1 MPDSDSDSDSVA
13 SSAASELSR
22 LPSPE
27 PPTEPVQET
36 ITSDNQ
42 DQQNDETVATEAIP
56 AGDDSGSKTTP
67 SSDSAPDP
75 DAEPLHI
82 VWEEKP
88 EDVEEAEHRPY
99 FDGALAVDY
108 VVVPGV
114 YGDWEGGVGEC
125 PGSGSSAWVS
135 KFAGRRAA
143 EDPFWMKGISSK
155 CRILTYQYDASQFFR
170 ARQSRQS
177 IRQMALMLLQALKA
191 RRRNAQHKRRIF
203 FVCHDI
209 GGIIVK
215 DALALAALEGYR
227 WRDISEMSRLVVF
240 LGCPHRSF
248 NKIDMEDR
256 LTRFFF
262 TSYVHND
269 SKVRPSV
276 SSISG
281 LANAVIEINGLFAE
295 SKVPLRSRVISLYS
309 EGTENSN
316 ICHAFDNYS
325 ATLGI
330 PLERRLPEPSD
341 TKYSNLKTYIKKI
354 DSDINPTLEDKQY
367 IQERSL
373 LALASPVYPLRTGES
388 SNFLKDLPEYQAW
401 LSHREPQILYI
412 HGNHRVREA
421 AEQVFYSLESDAEGN
436 QRRSLVLY
444 FSFDRWDVRCDSIR
458 DLIAT
463 FLAQIITHFPRLN
476 QQLEFFFNQLHNEH
490 GWTETDLI
498 QFFEWFRSS
507 DEVEEVICVINYFDE
522 CTPASRKKF
531 LENFVYVSQ
540 NVETPWKV
548 VVTSH
553 KPGALT
559 EELSGSVCTPIDL
572 AASGLESYTDNDNER
587 DLASLTMVRPDLLS
601 HDAKVHE
608 ELKTIERLE
617 PSVRQIIREQARMHD
632 GWPEETSIQ
641 TLFAPVNLAQGKSQD
656 DDILGEVLDW
666 VLRRFPEQGILC
678 RLLSWL
684 LYSVRPLSVWELAT
698 VLSFET
704 SQDRGGVAPRPSEVE
719 NLISQIQ
726 QWLAGVIE
734 VNQNEVRFRHPRLR
748 NFMAGEGTAPMTA
761 REPKY
766 LWEEIKET
774 AHSDIAELCLK
785 YLSRTSS
792 SIEQLLDETFG
803 VGLITFETPTF
814 ADRTN
819 LTSYALQAWTHHYS
833 LSSSRPDLS
842 TTLSESE
849 SPNLA
854 RTLAQGHWAFANQI
868 TKSVDLPETLFPIFA
883 GLGLLEVVKPRDQQD
898 VFRGLL
904 EAARK
909 GNAGIVRQMTEEH
922 TLSSDQLMKTLEAAS
937 SSGDE
942 DLMLDL
948 LKQMIAKTEEPGS
961 IEWPPV
967 LIYRAAWLGLDR
979 FTDKILGLGC
989 PPDPE
994 VEWTLTLRAS
1004 PLCQASQAG
1013 HPKTVQALVKHGAN
1027 HKFTGSLY
1035 ERTPLHLAAV
1045 EGHTEVARVL
1055 LEEGKAEIDAP
1066 SDNNFTPLYLASV
1079 FGHYNTL
1086 ELLLKKGADPN
1097 MGLPPGPRDEF
1108 QWVPL
1113 VVASDD
1119 GLEKCVRLLVDN
1131 GANPD
1136 ICGPNGT
1143 ALRWA
1148 ACSGHL
1154 GVCNMLLAAGA
1165 DPKSELLDMPIF
1177 HQIFQMTPKDRL
1189 LEILDRFLELDLDL
1203 NAKNE
1208 SGETALLFAL
1218 VTWPIRVEDSRVQY
1232 PEDDVRTDALRK
1244 FLDHGAD
1251 PTLPNDAGS
1260 YPLSC
1265 AISRKRYELVE
1276 LLLQSGANVDQANR
1290 HNMTPVILGIEQ
1302 TEILRLLL
1310 RKGANPDLG
1319 RRFDQTA
1326 LIYAV
1331 DGGLDETVELLL
1343 EHNASVDMEYDGDS
1357 QYWSGWT
1364 PMRFAVTA
1372 RVGIDG
1378 MVRRLA
1384 EAGANL
1390 KHKANGIPLIR
1401 SAATGDYLQEFL
1413 EFSGRI
1419 DIDEGDDE
1427 EGIAAIHCVD
1437 TTLNNLRR
1445 LLNAGANI
1453 EAVTTRSRDT
1463 PLSMAVTAID
1473 GLARAKLLLE
1483 RGASI
1488 NRGSPWNG
1496 SPLCQACWKGEWE
1509 TVKFL
1514 VEQGANVNQPC
1525 DGLNGTPLQA
1535 IILRNQGANDPSPEE
1550 MVRYLLDEEEHPH
1563 VRPRE
1568 SRADVTAQGG
1578 LLGFPIIAAAFSA
1591 TPNVINLILEQK
1603 GATVDVRDEMGRM
1616 PIHLAALNGM
1626 SNFEVILENGG
1637 DINAKDKMGRTALHF
1652 AAQSGHKQVVEK
1664 IISLLSDKTAID
1676 APDIDG
1682 WTPLCWAARRPSS
1695 WRDEEYAS
1703 ESPQQK
1709 EVITLLLENGADR
1722 TVLANVGDEKWT
1734 PLEIGRFSA
1743 CSRESM
1749 ALLAHGPMSNGVS
1762 DPEKSDDMEEPHKVK
1777 SQRGY
1782 YQNYCCDACEWDI
1795 RGFAYLCKTCTEV
1808 GYCSKCH
1815 RHVALFHPSDHEFD
1829 QRGPEFAG
1837 SDDGDSDDSASAT
1850 TESTDSDSG
1859 SESDCSG

>member
-1 MPDSDSDSDSVA
+1 
-13 SSAASELSR
+13 
-22 LPSPE
+22 
-27 PPTEPVQET
+27 
-36 ITSDNQ
+36 
-42 DQQNDETVATEAIP
+42 
-56 AGDDSGSKTTP
+56 
-67 SSDSAPDP
+67 
-75 DAEPLHI
+75 
-82 VWEEKP
+82 
-88 EDVEEAEHRPY
+88 
-99 FDGALAVDY
+99 
-108 VVVPGV
+108 
-114 YGDWEGGVGEC
+114 
-125 PGSGSSAWVS
+125 
-135 KFAGRRAA
+135 
-143 EDPFWMKGISSK
+143 
-155 CRILTYQYDASQFFR
+155 
-170 ARQSRQS
+170 
-177 IRQMALMLLQALKA
+177 
-191 RRRNAQHKRRIF
+191 
-203 FVCHDI
+203 
-209 GGIIVK
+209 
-215 DALALAALEGYR
+215 
-227 WRDISEMSRLVVF
+227 
-240 LGCPHRSF
+240 
-248 NKIDMEDR
+248 MEDR

-819 LTSYALQAWTHHYS
+819 LTSYALQAWTHHFS

-1603 GATVDVRDEMGRM
+1603 GATVDVRDKMGRM

-1782 YQNYCCDACEWDI
+1782 YQNYCCDACEWVSYYAVLPTLTFTNAM
-1795 RGFAYLCKTCTEV
+1795 R
-1808 GYCSKCH
+1808 
-1815 RHVALFHPSDHEFD
+1815 
-1829 QRGPEFAG
+1829 
-1837 SDDGDSDDSASAT
+1837 
-1850 TESTDSDSG
+1850 
-1859 SESDCSG
+1859 